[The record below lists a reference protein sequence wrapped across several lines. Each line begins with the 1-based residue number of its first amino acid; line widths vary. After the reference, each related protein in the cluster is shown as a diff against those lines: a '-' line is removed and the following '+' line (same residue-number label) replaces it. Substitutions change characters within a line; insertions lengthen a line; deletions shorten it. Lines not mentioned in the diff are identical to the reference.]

1 MNEVRMLLIVVVLSV
16 LIFVFISLVLGDSL
30 AGSKDCSPGSVYN
43 EYTGKCK
50 DLVTSNRR

>member
-30 AGSKDCSPGSVYN
+30 AGSKDCGPGSAYN

-50 DLVTSNRR
+50 DLVTSNKR

>member
-1 MNEVRMLLIVVVLSV
+1 MLLIVVVLSV

-30 AGSKDCSPGSVYN
+30 PGSNDCGPSSAYS

-50 DLVTSNRR
+50 DLVTSNKR